1 MNQTLNHFRRSY
13 PVALVGALGLIASL
27 LSSCGSSP
35 KRDPE
40 SLKRAQAQAHAA
52 RSAYHQDQNARDYA
66 SSMTSEPEK
75 APNEIRYYRV
85 PVEAHVNEE
94 GLLIESHKLT
104 LEIIQP

>member
-1 MNQTLNHFRRSY
+1 MNQTLNHFRRNH

-35 KRDPE
+35 KRNPE

-52 RSAYHQDQNARDYA
+52 RSAYHQDQKARDDA
-66 SSMTSEPEK
+66 SNMTSDPEK
-75 APNEIRYYRV
+75 ASNDVRYYRV
-85 PVEAHVNEE
+85 PVEAHVDEE